1 MVNELVGQYYD
12 FLKEKSTVLPDEQ
25 TGWTAISTPFL
36 GLFNDVI
43 EIYVKSAGDQ
53 LKLSDDGKTLQDLES
68 VGVSLT
74 RSQKRKEL
82 LSRILLNY
90 GIHFENNELTVEARP
105 DNFGQKKHNL
115 ISAISEIYDL
125 SVLSK
130 HTVASVFREDVQ
142 AYLDELDIVYTP
154 DFISRGKTGMEYTF
168 DFQIA
173 YKEKEVVLKAFDSL
187 TKLNVPHFLFSWE
200 DIKDVRQEQTGKDLI
215 GLAVVN
221 DKDKKVK
228 NEFLEALAYKGADYI
243 LWSNRYQSDVQAKL
257 TA

>member
-1 MVNELVGQYYD
+1 MVNELVEQYYD

-43 EIYVKSAGDQ
+43 EIYVKSTENR
-53 LKLSDDGKTLQDLES
+53 LKLSDDGKTLHDLES

-82 LSRILLNY
+82 LNRILLNY
-90 GIHFENNELTVEARP
+90 GIHLEDKELRVEARP

-125 SVLSK
+125 SVLGK
-130 HTVASVFREDVQ
+130 HTIASVFREDVQ
-142 AYLDELDIVYTP
+142 AYLDELNLIYTP

-173 YKEKEVVLKAFDSL
+173 YKEKEVVLKAFNSL
-187 TKLNVPHFLFSWE
+187 TKLNVPNFLFSWE

-221 DKDKKVK
+221 DEDKEVK
-228 NEFLEALAYKGADYI
+228 NEFLDALKYEGADYI
-243 LWSNRYQSDVQAKL
+243 LWSNRYQPDVQEKL